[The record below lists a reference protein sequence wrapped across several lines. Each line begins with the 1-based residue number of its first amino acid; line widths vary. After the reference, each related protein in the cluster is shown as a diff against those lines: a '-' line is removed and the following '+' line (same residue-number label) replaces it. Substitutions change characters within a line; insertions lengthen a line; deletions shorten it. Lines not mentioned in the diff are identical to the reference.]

1 SDPADN
7 WRHAYEAGAS
17 AVLVAD
23 TREDDDPVAV
33 ANIGVAL
40 PERYP
45 IPLWSVS
52 ASAGRALL
60 AQSPGTVTLGFDTDS
75 ERPGM
80 RGGQVSLHSSVSHLS
95 SATVPRLMM
104 GPRSFSGAAMG
115 FPDLGADMLLDIG
128 WPAADQRQAQFSGAW
143 FNPERSGEGCQLTL
157 E

>member
-1 SDPADN
+1 TGQPPVGQSGPRAATDACQPVATIPTGSVSVLLATGGGCPFADK

-60 AQSPGTVTLGFDTDS
+60 AQ
-75 ERPGM
+75 
-80 RGGQVSLHSSVSHLS
+80 
-95 SATVPRLMM
+95 
-104 GPRSFSGAAMG
+104 
-115 FPDLGADMLLDIG
+115 
-128 WPAADQRQAQFSGAW
+128 
-143 FNPERSGEGCQLTL
+143 
-157 E
+157 